1 MKKLHI
7 PVFISVLFLSS
18 NLLAQNPLI
27 RQWDYRYGGTDW
39 DEVHSIIK
47 TSDNG
52 FILAGASI
60 SFISGD
66 KTQGTQGDYDY
77 WIVKT
82 DSLGLM
88 QWDKDFGGTNYD
100 IPTSIQQTSDGGFI
114 IAGISYS
121 GISGDKTQDT
131 WGQFDYWIV
140 KTDSLGNKLWD
151 KDFGGTTWDE
161 LHSIQQT
168 SDGGFIIGGS
178 SLSGIGGDKTE
189 ANRDTATGG
198 TYDYWIVKTDS
209 LGNKLWDKVFGGT
222 DDDRLF
228 SVQKTSDGG
237 FILGGSSISPAGADK
252 TQGSWGHYDY
262 WIVKTDSLGN
272 KQWDKDLGGI
282 LEEQLNSLLQT
293 TDGGFIL
300 AGISASF
307 ISGDKTQSGWGDDDY
322 WIVKTD
328 SLGNKQ
334 WDKDFGG
341 NIKEELHSVGQTSD
355 GGYLLSGDSY
365 SSISGNKSENNLG
378 SEQTWVV
385 KTDSLGNLRWE
396 KTIFTNG
403 HDETGMALQTVDGC
417 YLIANSS
424 SGGTWGYKSQP
435 CWGSD
440 DYWIIK
446 FCEVLQ
452 AGFTAPSSTCPGSC
466 IDFTNLSFQ
475 GTSYQWSFPGA
486 VPDTSTAANPT
497 NICYLTAGSYDVQL
511 IATNANGSDTLLL
524 PGYITVYPN
533 PPAQGITQNGDT
545 LFAIQGAGSYQWYF
559 NGSIING
566 ATVYFYVA
574 STSGDY
580 NVVVTDQHGCEVE
593 AVINDVIAGLT
604 PGLSKGE
611 GVVLFPNPVEE
622 KFTMHNA
629 EFTMGAAI
637 EIEIYN
643 VLGERVSVQES
654 IVKTKEETIDVS
666 KLQSGIYYLE
676 LTSGEKIYR
685 SQFVKSTYQ

>member
-1 MKKLHI
+1 MKKLYI
-7 PVFISVLFLSS
+7 PIFISATFLFSTA
-18 NLLAQNPLI
+18 LAQNALM

-39 DEVHSIIK
+39 DEVRSIVR

-52 FILAGASI
+52 FILVGASI

-82 DSLGLM
+82 DSLGIK
-88 QWDKDFGGTNYD
+88 QWDKDFGGINWD
-100 IPTSIQQTSDGGFI
+100 IAT
-114 IAGISYS
+114 
-121 GISGDKTQDT
+121 
-131 WGQFDYWIV
+131 
-140 KTDSLGNKLWD
+140 
-151 KDFGGTTWDE
+151 
-161 LHSIQQT
+161 SIQQT
-168 SDGGFIIGGS
+168 SDGGFIIGGFSYSGIGGDKTQDTWGQHDYWIVRTDSLGNKLWDRDYGSTSWDELYSIQQTSDGGFIMGGS

-189 ANRDTATGG
+189 GNRDTATGG

-237 FILGGSSISPAGADK
+237 FILGGSSLSGTGGDK

-262 WIVKTDSLGN
+262 WIVKIDSLGN
-272 KQWDKDLGGI
+272 KQWDKDLGGV
-282 LEEQLNSLLQT
+282 LEEQLNSMQQT

-307 ISGDKTQSGWGDDDY
+307 ISGDKTQPSWGDDDY

-341 NIKEELHSVGQTSD
+341 NIREELHSIQQTSD
-355 GGYLLSGDSY
+355 SGYLISGDSY
-365 SSISGNKSENNLG
+365 SGISGNKSENNLG
-378 SEQTWVV
+378 NEQAWVV

-403 HDETGMALQTVDGC
+403 HDETGMALQTEDGC
-417 YLIANSS
+417 YLVANSTC
-424 SGGTWGYKSQP
+424 GGTWGYKSQP

-446 FCEVLQ
+446 FCEILQ
-452 AGFTAPSSTCPGSC
+452 AGFTAPSFTCPGSC

-475 GTSYQWSFPGA
+475 GTSYQWYFPGA
-486 VPDTSTAANPT
+486 IPDTSTATHPT
-497 NICYLTAGSYDVQL
+497 NICYATPGSYDVQL
-511 IATNANGSDTLLL
+511 IAINTNGSDTLLL
-524 PGYITVYPN
+524 PDYITVYPT
-533 PPAQGITQNGDT
+533 PASQSITQNGDT
-545 LFAIQGAGSYQWYF
+545 LFAISGAGSYQWYF
-559 NGSIING
+559 NGIIIPG
-566 ATVYFYVA
+566 ATTYLYVA
-574 STSGDY
+574 SLSGDY
-580 NVVVTDQHGCEVE
+580 NVVVTDHNTCEVE
-593 AVINDVIAGLT
+593 AVINNVIAGNSQFAVGSLQFAI
-604 PGLSKGE
+604 
-611 GVVLFPNPVEE
+611 FPNPVAD

-629 EFTMGAAI
+629 EFTMGTAV
-637 EIEIYN
+637 EISIYN
-643 VLGERVSVQES
+643 VLGEKVMIQES
-654 IVKTKEETIDVS
+654 SDKIQEEVIDVS
-666 KLQSGIYYLE
+666 KLGSGIYYLE
-676 LTSGEKIYR
+676 VRSGEKNYR
-685 SQFVKSTYQ
+685 SKFIKY